1 MEIYFFAILFGYVLG
16 TLNPAALFGKLKK
29 KNLRAMGT
37 KNLGATNAMLSLG
50 KRYGALVMVFDIA
63 KAYAAYRLAELIDPQ
78 ATYLG
83 MLAGCAAV
91 VGHIFPF
98 YLGFRGGK
106 GLAAFGGL
114 VLAADA
120 RIFLILLVFSTVL
133 MLVFNYGVA
142 MPLSASALFP
152 LFIWIRSHDVVLTLL
167 TSSASALVAAKH
179 WSNLGKARRGEDTS
193 VRDYLKDIFLPRR
206 QKEKR

>member
-1 MEIYFFAILFGYVLG
+1 MEIYLFAILFGYALG
-16 TLNPAALFGKLKK
+16 TLNPAALLGKLKK
-29 KNLRAMGT
+29 KNLRETGT

-63 KAYAAYRLAELIDPQ
+63 KAYAAYHLAELIEPQ

-91 VGHIFPF
+91 VGHVYPF

-114 VLAADA
+114 VFAADV
-120 RIFLILLVFSTVL
+120 RIFLVLLGLTFVL
-133 MLVFNYGVA
+133 MIVFDHGVA
-142 MPLSASALFP
+142 MPLSASVLFP
-152 LFIWIRSHDVVLTLL
+152 LLLWIRSQDAILTLL
-167 TSSASALVAAKH
+167 AVLVSALVAAKH
-179 WSNLGKARRGEDTS
+179 WSNLGKAQRGEDIR
-193 VRDYLKDIFLPRR
+193 VREYLKSFFSFRS

>member
-1 MEIYFFAILFGYVLG
+1 MGIYLFAILFGYALG
-16 TLNPAALFGKLKK
+16 TLNPAALLGKLKK
-29 KNLRAMGT
+29 KNLRETGT

-63 KAYAAYRLAELIDPQ
+63 KAYAAYHLAELIEPQ

-91 VGHIFPF
+91 VGHVYPF

-114 VLAADA
+114 VFAADV
-120 RIFLILLVFSTVL
+120 RIFLMLLGTTLVL
-133 MLVFNYGVA
+133 MIVFDHGVA
-142 MPLSASALFP
+142 MPLSASVLFP
-152 LFIWIRSHDVVLTLL
+152 LLLWIRSQDAILTLL
-167 TSSASALVAAKH
+167 AVLVSALVSAKH
-179 WSNLGKARRGEDTS
+179 WSNLGKAQRGEDIR
-193 VRDYLKDIFLPRR
+193 VREYLKTFFSLRS